1 MLEYVK
7 VYLEHRIK
15 DMKNI
20 AVLIHSLT
28 VEYAVQVLSGISSYC
43 KDKDVRVIIFQLNDP
58 FSTYGTYDYQN
69 WSAIEYLKSDA
80 IDGVIIISGSFS
92 MTVSPEYFRKTF
104 EKINKP
110 VVSVSMELGIK
121 NEITTYVDCDQVYAD
136 VVEHFLTKH
145 NCKRIAF
152 LSANLTISKEATQRF
167 EAYKNALKSNNLE
180 YDEDL
185 VFHGA
190 FTQDTGYEAIIRKI
204 KSKKDLNFDVLIVAN
219 DNMASGALAAF
230 QDIGIDV
237 PNDVKII
244 GFDNTSHS
252 YRTRPK
258 ISTIDQNIVYQGEVA
273 AEALIKKLNGE
284 EVPPAIPISLSEIY
298 RQSCGCVEMSD
309 LRYVY
314 KNKNGEFVEDDIS
327 KEKGIQGD
335 ERFYKLIPKVDSIYA
350 LFDMI
355 RSTNSMQDLFYTMK
369 YCLNDS
375 DISKTLIY
383 FYSQPI
389 NLSKGEK
396 LSIPSKIYLSMF
408 IDNDSDIQQFS
419 PEVAI
424 NPNKKL
430 FSSEYLKDENGTY
443 IFQPIYSGEKNYGFM
458 ICKLT
463 SDYFSIY
470 PIYLKILITGSAY
483 SYEYTQLILNNSSL
497 SMQSKTD
504 ELTRILNRRGF
515 LELGQKSIDL
525 ALEMKNTGII
535 FFIDMDGLKTI
546 NDTYGHKMGDEAIKA
561 QALVLKKS
569 LRMNDVVGRIGGDE
583 FVAIAI
589 GMTPESLPKIR
600 KKIEKQSAII
610 STEKNFPFTLSC
622 SIGAISFTDSEKNL
636 SELLLGADALLYE
649 EKHQKHN
656 KKESTN

>member
-1 MLEYVK
+1 M
-7 VYLEHRIK
+7 
-15 DMKNI
+15 
-20 AVLIHSLT
+20 
-28 VEYAVQVLSGISSYC
+28 
-43 KDKDVRVIIFQLNDP
+43 
-58 FSTYGTYDYQN
+58 
-69 WSAIEYLKSDA
+69 
-80 IDGVIIISGSFS
+80 
-92 MTVSPEYFRKTF
+92 
-104 EKINKP
+104 
-110 VVSVSMELGIK
+110 
-121 NEITTYVDCDQVYAD
+121 
-136 VVEHFLTKH
+136 
-145 NCKRIAF
+145 
-152 LSANLTISKEATQRF
+152 
-167 EAYKNALKSNNLE
+167 
-180 YDEDL
+180 
-185 VFHGA
+185 
-190 FTQDTGYEAIIRKI
+190 
-204 KSKKDLNFDVLIVAN
+204 
-219 DNMASGALAAF
+219 
-230 QDIGIDV
+230 
-237 PNDVKII
+237 
-244 GFDNTSHS
+244 
-252 YRTRPK
+252 
-258 ISTIDQNIVYQGEVA
+258 
-273 AEALIKKLNGE
+273 NGE

-589 GMTPESLPKIR
+589 GMTPESLSKIR

-622 SIGAISFTDSEKNL
+622 SIGAIPFTDSEKNL